1 MTLHRNR
8 KEHTK
13 RFYIQLSLFIIE
25 HERENVKWDVKENNE
40 YVCGVKRYDPKRGT
54 RTLKSGK
61 EAGAQVFL
69 RPLDCHRAHD
79 QLSVKDTEGAAE
91 GRLSLTDS

>member
-1 MTLHRNR
+1 LRQA
-8 KEHTK
+8 TK
-13 RFYIQLSLFIIE
+13 SIIVQKAAYVKSQKTFFYPNL
-25 HERENVKWDVKENNE
+25 
-40 YVCGVKRYDPKRGT
+40 CGVKRYDPNRGT